1 MTSTNTLPPAG
12 MFRRLGALFYDAL
25 IVLAIEMM
33 AGGVVVALLHALMAM
48 GLFSHAGYAD
58 VSDFLTNHPIWSPA
72 YTFYLIV
79 VWCYFFVFFWTRAG
93 QTLGMRAWKLR
104 VQNSDGSAISVTQAL
119 IRLGTSGF
127 GLANLCVPFDP
138 KKRGFHDIWAKTQ
151 VVVLPKAQ

>member
-58 VSDFLTNHPIWSPA
+58 VSDFLTNHPILESSL
-72 YTFYLIV
+72 YLLSRSRLVLLLCILLDSRR
-79 VWCYFFVFFWTRAG
+79 TNSRHARLEASRAK
-93 QTLGMRAWKLR
+93 QRW
-104 VQNSDGSAISVTQAL
+104 
-119 IRLGTSGF
+119 
-127 GLANLCVPFDP
+127 LCN
-138 KKRGFHDIWAKTQ
+138 
-151 VVVLPKAQ
+151 